1 MMPELKE
8 TAEFLSKVPLFKTLK
23 HSQLESLAKVAR
35 PDDFAAGE
43 DIVTQGEGGVGL
55 FIIVSGQADVVH
67 VRRDGTRRVVNRL
80 GTADYFGELAL
91 LTEGPRTASVV
102 ATEPTQVLI
111 LARWDFMG
119 LLKRDGEMAIAILQE
134 LAWRFSLA
142 LEVM

>member
-1 MMPELKE
+1 MPELKE
-8 TAEFLSKVPLFKTLK
+8 TADFLSKVPLFKTLRR
-23 HSQLESLAKVAR
+23 SQLEGLAKVAR

-43 DIVTQGEGGVGL
+43 DIVTQGQGGVGL

-67 VRRDGTRRVVNRL
+67 VRRDRTKTVVNKL
-80 GTADYFGELAL
+80 GPADYFGELAL

-102 ATEPTQVLI
+102 AAEPTQVLV

-119 LLKRDGEMAIAILQE
+119 LLKRDAEMAVAILQE
-134 LAWRFSLA
+134 LAWRFSIA